1 MAGDFV
7 EKLQSL
13 LRPVTE
19 ELAAG
24 TTLEIRHFFG
34 GAAAYANGRICISL
48 TPAGL
53 ALKLPPHCRA
63 ELIEIGAKPLRYFA
77 NAPIKKQ
84 YVIVPP
90 EIHKDE
96 EQLTAWAR
104 KSIAHVLTL
113 PPPKR
118 RSHPRPGR

>member
-1 MAGDFV
+1 MAGDYV

-13 LRPVTE
+13 LRPVSD

-48 TPAGL
+48 TPTGL
-53 ALKLPPHCRA
+53 AMKLPPHHRTQ
-63 ELIEIGAKPLRYFA
+63 LIEAGAQPLRYFP
-77 NAPIKKQ
+77 NAPVKKQ
-84 YVIVPP
+84 YVVVPP

-96 EQLTAWAR
+96 GLLTEWAL
-104 KSIAHVLTL
+104 KSIEHVLTL
-113 PPPKR
+113 PPPQR
-118 RSHPRPGR
+118 RSRPRPGR

>member
-7 EKLQSL
+7 EELQSL

-53 ALKLPPHCRA
+53 ALKLPPHCRTQLMEA
-63 ELIEIGAKPLRYFA
+63 GAKPHRYFP

-90 EIHKDE
+90 EFHKDE
-96 EQLTAWAR
+96 GQLTAWAR
-104 KSIAHVLTL
+104 KSIEHVLT
-113 PPPKR
+113 PPPPER
-118 RSHPRPGR
+118 RSRPRSGR